1 MYNVGD
7 IVDFRD
13 ELFGWRGRYVIVAQK
28 TRFHLI
34 KIKNIGTNSMQF
46 VSPDRLRKSRLS
58 QFFIKSLMPST

>member
-28 TRFHLI
+28 THFHLI